1 MKTHSRN
8 LRSGFTLIELLV
20 VIAII
25 AILAAILFP
34 VFAQAREQARKT
46 ACLSNLKQIGLAC
59 NMYVQDYDETF
70 PFAWGAPGPWDVAL
84 NPYVK
89 SAGLPAGGSGFPN
102 TASTVWHCPTDAYLY
117 DGQHYISYS
126 SNPLVMGG
134 GFDPA
139 VYTWNI
145 YGYRVARTL
154 ASIDSPT
161 QVVFAGEMTPGY
173 DSVTHK
179 ASNWETDFC
188 IPSQDIASHPADDSD
203 YAVAYYQTW
212 LTIDMTDSKP
222 GDDQS
227 GVWTPAN
234 PLSCPLTTT
243 PPVAINWTTPVSCKM
258 IAYRHNR
265 TGSDTGIANW
275 VFCDGHAKGIRFGQL
290 RVHNFFPKLTAS
302 QVSAYDH

>member
-134 GFDPA
+134 GYDPA
-139 VYTWNI
+139 VYSWNI

-154 ASIDSPT
+154 ASIDSPS
-161 QVVFAGEMTPGY
+161 QVVFAGEMIPGY
-173 DSVTHK
+173 NTAGK
-179 ASNWETDFC
+179 PSNYETDFC
-188 IPSQDIASHPADDSD
+188 IPSQDLPNKPADDSD
-203 YAVAYYQTW
+203 NAVAYYQQW
-212 LTIDMTDSKP
+212 LKEDDTDLKP
-222 GDDQS
+222 GYDSASCTNQTVWSAS
-227 GVWTPAN
+227 GGG
-234 PLSCPLTTT
+234 
-243 PPVAINWTTPVSCKM
+243 IGFNWTTAISCKE
-258 IAYRHNR
+258 IAWRHNR
-265 TGSDTGIANW
+265 TGHNTGIANF
-275 VFCDGHAKGIRFGQL
+275 VYTDGHAKGTRFGQML
-290 RVHNFFPKLTAS
+290 VHSWFPKLSDS
-302 QVSAYDH
+302 QIVGYDH

>member
-1 MKTHSRN
+1 MKTHSRS

-70 PFAWGAPGPWDVAL
+70 PFAWGTTGPWCYAL

-89 SAGLPAGGSGFPN
+89 SAGISASSNFPDN
-102 TASTVWHCPTDAYLY
+102 AASVWHCPTDALLPPP
-117 DGQHYISYS
+117 GSKIFISYS

-139 VYTWNI
+139 VYTWNT

-154 ASIDSPT
+154 ASIDSPS
-161 QVVFAGEMTPGY
+161 QVVFAGEMVPGY
-173 DSVTHK
+173 N
-179 ASNWETDFC
+179 ASGLPSNYETDFC
-188 IPSQDIASHPADDSD
+188 IPSQDLSQKPADDSD
-203 YAVAYYQTW
+203 LAVEYYQQW
-212 LTIDMTDSKP
+212 LRTDDTDRKP
-222 GDDQS
+222 GYDTS
-227 GVWTPAN
+227 ACGAAAFTGTGPGI
-234 PLSCPLTTT
+234 SF
-243 PPVAINWTTPVSCKM
+243 NWTTATSCKE
-258 IAYRHNR
+258 IAWRHNR
-265 TGSDTGIANW
+265 TGQNTGISNF
-275 VFCDGHAKGIRFGQL
+275 VYTDGHAKGTRYGQM
-290 RVHNFFPKLTAS
+290 RVHNWFPKLTAS
-302 QVSAYDH
+302 QISAYDN